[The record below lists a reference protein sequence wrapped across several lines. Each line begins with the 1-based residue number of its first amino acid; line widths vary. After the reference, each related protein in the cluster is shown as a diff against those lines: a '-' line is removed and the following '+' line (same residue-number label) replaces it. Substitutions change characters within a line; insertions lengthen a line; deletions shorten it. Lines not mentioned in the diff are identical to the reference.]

1 MKNGKRRV
9 VITGFGVISPLGN
22 SSEALWEALAGGRS
36 GVRPLQSVPPDHLPI
51 DGAGECWDFTTGDI
65 EAFGPLEKKKK
76 RNIKKNLKVA
86 CRDIQMGVAAAQLAM
101 NHAGL
106 EEGVYEPERTG
117 VVYGSDYMMTVPEE
131 FNDGVR
137 ECLSGDGKFN
147 FDDWGEKGIKKV
159 DPLWLLKFL
168 PNMPASHIAIYNDMR
183 GPNNSITI
191 REASANL
198 AVAEAACTIERGHAD
213 IIITGSTGTRV
224 HALRS
229 LHMALQEQLAARR
242 PPEQLSRPF
251 EKSRNGMVIGEGAG
265 AMILE
270 SLESAQKRGAPILGE
285 IHGFGSSSVIAR
297 NTVAHCG
304 RALSNVMRQALATSG
319 FSPETVGHV
328 HAHGLS
334 TTKCDAE
341 EAAAINEV
349 FSSRSSPIPVTAAK
363 SYFGNLGAGAG
374 LIELIAS
381 LLAIENGTLFPVL
394 NYETPDP
401 ECALHIAGAGG
412 KEAAAGETVLNTN
425 VTPQGQASA
434 ILAGKF
440 VP

>member
-1 MKNGKRRV
+1 MNNAKRRV

-22 SSEALWEALAGGRS
+22 SPEAVWDALANRKS
-36 GVRPLQSVPPDHLPI
+36 GVRPLKSVPSDHLPVA
-51 DGAGECWDFTTGDI
+51 GAGECWDFETGDI
-65 EAFGPLEKKKK
+65 KAFGPLEKKKQ

-86 CRDIQMGVAAAQLAM
+86 CRDIQMGIAAAQWAM

-106 EEGVYEPERTG
+106 EDGSYDPDRTG
-117 VVYGSDYMMTVPEE
+117 VVFGSDYMMTVPEE

-137 ECLSGDGKFN
+137 VCLDEERKFH
-147 FDDWGEKGIKKV
+147 FEEWGEKFPKEV

-168 PNMPASHIAIYNDMR
+168 PNMPASHLAIYNDMR

-213 IIITGSTGTRV
+213 IIVTGSTGTRV
-224 HALRS
+224 HAIRS
-229 LHMALQEQLAARR
+229 LHMIMQEQLAEGR
-242 PPEQLSRPF
+242 PPEELHRPF
-251 EKSRNGMVIGEGAG
+251 DAQRNGMVIGEGAG

-270 SLESAQKRGAPILGE
+270 SLESATSRGVPILGE

-304 RALSNVMRQALATSG
+304 QALGNVMRQAMATSG
-319 FSPETVGHV
+319 LSARQVGHI

-341 EAAAINEV
+341 EAQAIGHV
-349 FSSRSSPIPVTAAK
+349 FDEYADVPVTAAK

-381 LLAIENGTLFPVL
+381 LLAIRNGKLFPVL
-394 NYETPDP
+394 NCESVDP
-401 ECALHIAGAGG
+401 NCKINVARDFDNPGD
-412 KEAAAGETVLNTN
+412 TVLSTN

-440 VP
+440 VA

>member
-1 MKNGKRRV
+1 MNNGKRRV

-22 SSEALWEALAGGRS
+22 SPESVWDALSNRRS
-36 GVRPLQSVPPDHLPI
+36 GVRVMQSVPPDHLPI
-51 DGAGECWDFTTGDI
+51 DGAGECWGFQTGDI
-65 EAFGPLEKKKK
+65 GAFGPLEKKKQ

-106 EEGVYEPERTG
+106 EAGVYDPDRTG

-137 ECLSGDGKFN
+137 QCLGGDGRFQ
-147 FDDWGEKGIKKV
+147 FSAWGERGLKKV

-213 IIITGSTGTRV
+213 IIIAGSTGTRI

-229 LHMALQEQLAARR
+229 IHMALQEQLAGGR
-242 PPEQLSRPF
+242 PPPQLSRPF
-251 EKSRNGMVIGEGAG
+251 ERDRNGMVIGEGAG

-270 SLESAQKRGAPILGE
+270 SLESAQRRGAPILGE
-285 IHGFGSSSVIAR
+285 IFGFGSSSVIAK

-304 RALSNVMRQALATSG
+304 QALANVMRQCLSTSG
-319 FSPETVGHV
+319 MTPGDVGHV

-341 EAAAINEV
+341 ESEAIYDV
-349 FSSRSSPIPVTAAK
+349 FGDRDSAIPVTAAK

-374 LIELIAS
+374 LIELITS
-381 LLAIENGTLFPVL
+381 LLAIEHGRLFPVL
-394 NYETPDP
+394 NYDTPDP
-401 ECALHIAGAGG
+401 ACAINVVHGRGGDISPGAS
-412 KEAAAGETVLNTN
+412 VLTTN

-440 VP
+440 SG

>member
-9 VITGFGVISPLGN
+9 VITGFGLISPLGN
-22 SSEALWEALAGGRS
+22 SPEAVWESLANRTS
-36 GVRPLQSVPPDHLPI
+36 GVRTLQSVPPDNLPI
-51 DGAGECWDFTTGDI
+51 YGAGECWDFATGDI
-65 EAFGPLEKKKK
+65 NAFGPLEKKKQ

-86 CRDIQMGVAAAQLAM
+86 CRDIQMGVAVAQLAM

-106 EEGVYEPERTG
+106 GDGGYDADRTG

-137 ECLSGDGKFN
+137 ECLTDGNFN
-147 FDDWGEKGIKKV
+147 FGEWGERGIKKV

-198 AVAEAACTIERGHAD
+198 AVAEAACTIDRGHAD
-213 IIITGSTGTRV
+213 IIIAGSTGTRI
-224 HALRS
+224 HPLRS
-229 LHMALQEQLAARR
+229 IHMALQEQLAAGR

-251 EKSRNGMVIGEGAG
+251 DKDRNGMVIGEGAG
-265 AMILE
+265 ALVLE
-270 SLESAQKRGAPILGE
+270 SLESARARGVPILGE
-285 IHGFGSSSVIAR
+285 IHGFGSSSVVAK
-297 NTVAHCG
+297 NTAAHCG
-304 RALSNVMRQALATSG
+304 TALANVMRQSLSTSG
-319 FSPETVGHV
+319 LSVDDVGHL

-334 TTKCDAE
+334 ATKCDAE
-341 EAAAINEV
+341 EAAAIAEV
-349 FSSRSSPIPVTAAK
+349 FADRSSPVPVTAAK

-381 LLAIENGTLFPVL
+381 LLAIEKGQLFPVL
-394 NYETPDP
+394 NYETPDDDCNINVVTGDDTSP
-401 ECALHIAGAGG
+401 GD
-412 KEAAAGETVLNTN
+412 TVLSTN
-425 VTPQGQASA
+425 VTPQGQASSV
-434 ILAGKF
+434 LAGKF
-440 VP
+440 TA

>member
-1 MKNGKRRV
+1 MNNTKRRV

-22 SSEALWEALAGGRS
+22 SPEAMWDALSNRRS
-36 GVRPLQSVPPDHLPI
+36 GVRTLKSVPPDHLPVE
-51 DGAGECWDFTTGDI
+51 GAGECWDFVTSDI
-65 EAFGPLEKKKK
+65 NAFGPLEKKKQ

-101 NHAGL
+101 NDAGL
-106 EEGVYEPERTG
+106 EAGVYDPDRTG

-137 ECLSGDGKFN
+137 ACL
-147 FDDWGEKGIKKV
+147 DDQRGFHFENWGERFPKEV

-213 IIITGSTGTRV
+213 IIVTGSTGTRV
-224 HALRS
+224 HPIRS
-229 LHMALQEQLAARR
+229 LHMVMQEQLATGR
-242 PPEQLSRPF
+242 PPEELSRPF
-251 EKSRNGMVIGEGAG
+251 EKGRNGMVIGEGAG

-270 SLESAQKRGAPILGE
+270 SLESAQQRGVPILGE
-285 IHGFGSSSVIAR
+285 IHGFGSSTVIGK

-304 RALSNVMRQALATSG
+304 KALANVMRQALSTSG
-319 FSPETVGHV
+319 FQPDDVGHI

-341 EAAAINEV
+341 EAAAVANV
-349 FSSRSSPIPVTAAK
+349 FESRSNPIPVTAAK

-381 LLAIENGTLFPVL
+381 LLAISNDKLFPVL
-394 NYETPDP
+394 NHESADP
-401 ECALHIAGAGG
+401 NCGVNVVSDF
-412 KEAAAGETVLNTN
+412 EAPGNTVLSTN
-425 VTPQGQASA
+425 VTPQGQASS

-440 VP
+440 AA

>member
-1 MKNGKRRV
+1 MKSAERRV

-22 SSEALWEALAGGRS
+22 STEAMWQALANGAS

-51 DGAGECWDFTTGDI
+51 DGAGECWDFMTSDI
-65 EAFGPLEKKKK
+65 NAFGPLEKKKQ

-106 EEGVYEPERTG
+106 EDGVYDPDRTG

-131 FNDGVR
+131 FNDGVQA
-137 ECLSGDGKFN
+137 CLDEQKRFH
-147 FDDWGEKGIKKV
+147 FEEWGEKFPKQV

-229 LHMALQEQLAARR
+229 LHMAMQEELATGR
-242 PPEQLSRPF
+242 PPEELSRPF

-270 SLESAQKRGAPILGE
+270 SLESAKKRDVPILGE
-285 IHGFGSSSVIAR
+285 IHGFGSSSVVAK

-304 RALSNVMRQALATSG
+304 AALANVMRQALSTSG
-319 FSPETVGHV
+319 LSPDDVGHV

-341 EAAAINEV
+341 EAGAIRAV
-349 FSSRSSPIPVTAAK
+349 FEERSTPVPVAAAK

-381 LLAIENGTLFPVL
+381 LLAISHGKLFPVL
-394 NYETPDP
+394 NYDTPDP
-401 ECALHIAGAGG
+401 ACDINIVTEFGVPPGD
-412 KEAAAGETVLNTN
+412 TVLSTN

-434 ILAGKF
+434 ILAGRF
-440 VP
+440 VE

>member
-1 MKNGKRRV
+1 MKNAKRRV
-9 VITGFGVISPLGN
+9 VITGYGVISPLGN
-22 SSEALWEALAGGRS
+22 SPQAVWDALANRRS
-36 GVRPLQSVPPDHLPI
+36 GVRTLQAVPPDHLPI
-51 DGAGECWDFTTGDI
+51 DGAGECWDFQTSDI
-65 EAFGPLEKKKK
+65 GAFGPLEKKKQ

-101 NHAGL
+101 NHAQL
-106 EEGVYEPERTG
+106 EDGSYDPQRTG

-137 ECLSGDGKFN
+137 SCLDEQRQFQFGE
-147 FDDWGEKGIKKV
+147 WGETFRREV

-198 AVAEAACTIERGHAD
+198 AVAEAACTIERDHAD
-213 IIITGSTGTRV
+213 IIIAGSTGTRI
-224 HALRS
+224 HPLRS
-229 LHMALQEQLAARR
+229 IHMALQEQLADGR
-242 PPEQLSRPF
+242 PPEELSRPF
-251 EKSRNGMVIGEGAG
+251 EKDRNGMVIGEGGA

-270 SLESAQKRGAPILGE
+270 SLESAQARGVPILGE
-285 IHGFGSSSVIAR
+285 IHGFGSSSVIAK

-304 RALSNVMRQALATSG
+304 QALANVMRQSLSTSG
-319 FSPETVGHV
+319 LTPDDVGHV

-341 EAAAINEV
+341 EAAAINDV
-349 FSSRSSPIPVTAAK
+349 FGDRASPVPVTAAK

-374 LIELIAS
+374 LIELISS
-381 LLAIENGTLFPVL
+381 LLAIENEQLFPVL
-394 NYETPDP
+394 NYVAPDP
-401 ECALHIAGAGG
+401 ACDIHIARDSESPGA
-412 KEAAAGETVLNTN
+412 TVLSTN

-440 VP
+440 VG

>member
-1 MKNGKRRV
+1 MKNARRRV

-22 SSEALWEALAGGRS
+22 SPEAMWNALENRQS
-36 GVRPLQSVPPDHLPI
+36 GVRTLKSVPPEHIPVE
-51 DGAGECWDFTTGDI
+51 GAGECWDFETSDI
-65 EAFGPLEKKKK
+65 KAFGPLEKKKQ

-101 NHAGL
+101 NDAGL
-106 EEGVYEPERTG
+106 EEGVYDPDRTG

-137 ECLSGDGKFN
+137 ACLDEDRHFQFQEWGDTFRK
-147 FDDWGEKGIKKV
+147 EV

-198 AVAEAACTIERGHAD
+198 AVAEATCTIERGHAD

-229 LHMALQEQLAARR
+229 LHMALQEELATGR
-242 PPEQLSRPF
+242 PPEELSRPF
-251 EKSRNGMVIGEGAG
+251 DKDRNGMVIGEGAG

-270 SLESAQKRGAPILGE
+270 SLESAKARGVPILGE
-285 IHGFGSSSVIAR
+285 IHGFGSSSVVGKK
-297 NTVAHCG
+297 TVARCG
-304 RALSNVMRQALATSG
+304 QALSNVMRQALSTSG
-319 FSPETVGHV
+319 MSPADVGHL

-341 EAAAINEV
+341 EAAAIKSIFVE
-349 FSSRSSPIPVTAAK
+349 RSSPIPVTAAK

-381 LLAIENGTLFPVL
+381 LLAISNDKLFPTL
-394 NYETPDP
+394 NLQSQDS
-401 ECALHIAGAGG
+401 ECDIHVVSD
-412 KEAAAGETVLNTN
+412 AAAPGDTVLSTN
-425 VTPQGQASA
+425 VTPQGQASSV
-434 ILAGKF
+434 LAGRF
-440 VP
+440 VE